1 MCRHHDLEYGKLGSA
16 AYFKYNEADAKFRQQ
31 AADISGPAARLTS
44 GIWAVKQRITPHLSA
59 STNQEMPR
67 RKDSSGQFNKL
78 AKEAGISDQQRH
90 AAYARINATK
100 KRRTDQT
107 EY

>member
-1 MCRHHDLEYGKLGSA
+1 
-16 AYFKYNEADAKFRQQ
+16 
-31 AADISGPAARLTS
+31 
-44 GIWAVKQRITPHLSA
+44 
-59 STNQEMPR
+59 MPR
-67 RKDSSGQFNKL
+67 RKDSSGRFNKL